1 MNRIALI
8 NVVGLA
14 PRFLDDRMPRL
25 RDFASAGRAVPIET
39 ITPAV
44 TCSVQSTMLTDAM
57 PSGHGIVAN
66 GWWDREFAEP
76 RFWKQSNQLVQGEK
90 IWDIAKQ
97 RDASFTCANLFWW
110 FNMYSGA
117 DIAVTPRPM
126 YPADGRK
133 IPDIWT
139 NPPALRD
146 ELQSE
151 LGQFPLFKFWGP
163 MAGIESSAWIA
174 ECAKIVEQQHSPTL
188 SLVYLPHLD
197 YNLQRLGPDD
207 ARIDDDL
214 RAIDTVTGDLI
225 DHYIARGVTPIILSE
240 YGVTPVS
247 RPIHINRALREAG
260 LLAVR
265 DELGREIPDFAAGA
279 AFAIADHQIAHIYIN
294 HVNRTDE
301 VRTLVESLPGVEVV
315 LDDEGKR
322 ARGLDH
328 PRSGDL
334 IAISDADAWFTYDFW
349 LEDDNAPDYARTVDI
364 HRKPGYDPRELFI
377 DPNLTAPKARIALKL
392 LKKRLGFRT
401 LLDVIP
407 LDATLVKG
415 SHGRPTDNPNDGPVL
430 ITPRADAVSGESV
443 QASDVRDIALKHVF
457 AR

>member
-1 MNRIALI
+1 MNCIALI

-14 PRFLDDRMPRL
+14 PRFLDERMPRL
-25 RDFASAGRAVPIET
+25 RAFASSGRAVPIET

-44 TCSVQSTMLTDAM
+44 TCSVQSTMLTGAL
-57 PSGHGIVAN
+57 PSEHGVVAN
-66 GWWDREFAEP
+66 GWWDRDYAEP

-90 IWDIAKQ
+90 LWDIAKQ

-110 FNMYSGA
+110 FNMYSAA

-139 NPPALRD
+139 NPAQLRT

-174 ECAKIVEQQHSPTL
+174 NCAKIIEQRFSPTL

-197 YNLQRLGPDD
+197 YNLQRLGPED
-207 ARIDDDL
+207 ARIDNDL

-225 DHYIARGVTPIILSE
+225 DHYTARGVTPIILSE
-240 YGVTPVS
+240 YGITPVS
-247 RPIHINRALREAG
+247 RPIHINRALRKAG

-265 DELGREIPDFAAGA
+265 DELSREIPDFAAGA
-279 AFAIADHQIAHIYIN
+279 AFAIADHQIAHIY
-294 HVNRTDE
+294 VNDAQRLNE
-301 VRTLVESLPGVEVV
+301 VRTFIATLPGVEEVF
-315 LDDEGKR
+315 DAEGKR

-328 PRSGDL
+328 ARSGDL
-334 IAISDADAWFTYDFW
+334 IAISAADAWFTYDFW
-349 LEDDNAPDYARTVDI
+349 LDDNKAPDYARTVDI

-377 DPNLTAPKARIALKL
+377 DPKLTAPKARIAWKL
-392 LKKRLGFRT
+392 LKKKLGLHT

-415 SHGRPTDNPNDGPVL
+415 SHGRPTDDPNDGPVL
-430 ITPRADAVSGESV
+430 LTPRAAHIDGESIR
-443 QASDVRDIALKHVF
+443 AAAIYELLLTSIFDS
-457 AR
+457 